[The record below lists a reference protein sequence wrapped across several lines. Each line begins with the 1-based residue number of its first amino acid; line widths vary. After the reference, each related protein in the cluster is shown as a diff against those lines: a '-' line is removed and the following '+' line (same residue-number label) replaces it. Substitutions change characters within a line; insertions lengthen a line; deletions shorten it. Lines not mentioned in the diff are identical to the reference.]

1 MKVVRSLNHTEHFF
15 IRLVSHNNAIPIVT
29 IRLEKR
35 INNELFKKAVSFVIK
50 HNDLFHSTVT
60 KLNGKYFLKYTNRPS
75 VKYEYKESNKILL
88 HNDIEVN
95 EVSRLDSYILFII
108 LNNLKNSSEIVL
120 YYNHSLF
127 DGLSVNNIM
136 NDIYKSYTALT
147 KNEPLRI
154 YKNIINNDL
163 SEISKIDSSNKII
176 YDHYYSFLKISTNI
190 IFSFIETVSLYYLEN
205 YLKYISH
212 NYQTISP
219 LLTQIN
225 FYKKF
230 QINSFDKLNYLKK
243 NKNNNDIT
251 YLSSVKFIRSD
262 YRSVSKL
269 CFKHNTNIFSYLCS
283 LLADVLHTNYSIIK
297 KQKLNILTFLNLR
310 NHKNF
315 SFTFKN
321 QGLLICPYFLNLNCS
336 QKNNIWKLSRNVFD
350 EYSAFSDKVS
360 LYDINEIYRMGNEAF
375 ELFYKSYLDLSKF
388 DSNHIDI
395 MVNNLG
401 VIKQFENI
409 KIKKY
414 ETLIFN
420 RTDLLPKINL
430 YFITNQ
436 IGDLFLSLSSS
447 YIHKSDHKNIF
458 NEIVDRFKNISTEK
472 Q

>member
-1 MKVVRSLNHTEHFF
+1 MKT
-15 IRLVSHNNAIPIVT
+15 
-29 IRLEKR
+29 
-35 INNELFKKAVSFVIK
+35 
-50 HNDLFHSTVT
+50 
-60 KLNGKYFLKYTNRPS
+60 
-75 VKYEYKESNKILL
+75 
-88 HNDIEVN
+88 
-95 EVSRLDSYILFII
+95 
-108 LNNLKNSSEIVL
+108 
-120 YYNHSLF
+120 
-127 DGLSVNNIM
+127 
-136 NDIYKSYTALT
+136 
-147 KNEPLRI
+147 
-154 YKNIINNDL
+154 
-163 SEISKIDSSNKII
+163 
-176 YDHYYSFLKISTNI
+176 
-190 IFSFIETVSLYYLEN
+190 
-205 YLKYISH
+205 
-212 NYQTISP
+212 
-219 LLTQIN
+219 
-225 FYKKF
+225 
-230 QINSFDKLNYLKK
+230 
-243 NKNNNDIT
+243 
-251 YLSSVKFIRSD
+251 
-262 YRSVSKL
+262 
-269 CFKHNTNIFSYLCS
+269 
-283 LLADVLHTNYSIIK
+283 IIK

-458 NEIVDRFKNISTEK
+458 NQIVDRFKNISTEK